1 MVNHFDIFGDFGN
14 DTESF
19 LDSFDNESDAR
30 AFARVRAGDP
40 DCDYQ
45 AISVLEF
52 DGSWLVN
59 VVAEYQARPVRR
71 PVWDRVADLWADVQR
86 SRDVET
92 VTIAVCFIAVLM
104 VFLKC

>member
-1 MVNHFDIFGDFGN
+1 MQRAGLSSLLLRDLIRRGYGRANVLGVFIMVNHFDIFGDFGN

-59 VVAEYQARPVRR
+59 VVAEYQARGFCH
-71 PVWDRVADLWADVQR
+71 A
-86 SRDVET
+86 
-92 VTIAVCFIAVLM
+92 
-104 VFLKC
+104 